1 MSEFREELLVT
12 SIDKKR
18 VIKIIA
24 VAVLLI
30 FAFAF
35 SIILSSLIFNTQRLN
50 PSDQLEY
57 ADEETGIQ
65 LTLPPFPYN
74 LSDFQDLNLTQDQLN
89 NLLDALKNMFN
100 GNIDNL
106 DLGNFSQS
114 QLALM
119 TSDIEVFRVFNYADF
134 NNMSNKLWKYECFD
148 EYSGDGWQSTAATQI
163 NDFYTYAD
171 YGTYHSDKDIL
182 RIKMPLTPKIGINSM
197 VIPSLFPTPFIMEGS
212 IWDNLGNIDFSN
224 PPILY
229 KDDFNSS
236 TLDVYFNNDVNV
248 NMSYNLFGLNIPS
261 NSQINSTALHASYTP
276 LPIQNKFLRLPPS
289 TQAYLSNNPYVYTH
303 YLALNSTISLNDNA
317 FMVANKIRNYLQFYF
332 SLPSD
337 PATYTSAPP
346 GRDAVDYFCETQEG
360 MWADFASAFC
370 VFARIFGV
378 SCRFVDGFNSIGIQE
393 IWDNQDSQNTFA
405 VKYKNIYNWAEIYVP
420 TDISGAGEWVQMDVL
435 LDSYGVGGNPWIDPW
450 SSTNFSLIVNSNFT
464 IGYRNNQYANITATL
479 TLNSI
484 PVQNSTI
491 TFADQPDYRIPT
503 NIIGQDLTDL
513 NGQASILIPIDD
525 TQTAGFHVIS
535 AIYNAQT
542 INSTYYFVYGDVD
555 VNLIS
560 VSPQEV
566 NISISTQT
574 NVQGYVI
581 DPLTNQKVVGATVE
595 FLLLNKGTNTRASA
609 TPFDIPQVETNSNGD
624 FDVILNVDPSV
635 LTGQYDIRVD
645 FNGSFYGVPIAFGIM
660 NGSSNIM
667 EFNVTKGQIKKIWFF
682 IDDVPSNIANAPTIT
697 RYSSIT
703 LKAYVLNETNSPLVN
718 QNVEFYDYRT
728 GNFITSNT
736 TNTQGYATHDYVVG
750 IQAISGPNL
759 LYAKLGNVY
768 NYSYYILNDA
778 PTIHIF
784 SGPTPLEINRT
795 GGGGATSF
803 NVVGQVTDALDGSK
817 PVGYSTITL
826 KLLRGGSDYS
836 SYLLAYDSYPFETW
850 SSGMFDLNFGVASD
864 TPTGNYTLR
873 MDFNGTINLMNYPYP
888 YLFNLPFL
896 SNSTTLDYELQVTA
910 PETLK
915 FDFWIDGFT
924 SHDYNQ
930 PSINRNRQLNLSIY
944 LEWGSSP
951 IGDGELV
958 EFYDITQGQS
968 IGLAP
973 TTNGRASLI
982 YATGGL
988 TIAGPHL
995 ISARWGSNY
1004 NYSYFILNDQINVTL
1019 LSGPTPQAINRSGS
1033 FGRTFNLQ
1041 GSIIDGS
1048 NGSPI
1053 KFPEIQILLFDGT
1066 MTDVS
1071 YYLSS
1076 SVFTLDDTGVFDL
1089 TISVS
1094 SGTPAAN
1101 YTLGVLFNG
1110 NFMYSL
1116 PNNQFNEHDFYIF
1129 TSNFTDYKSGYYD
1142 LKVID
1147 PDDVNIM
1154 FSIDGTPTRSFY
1166 DDSHLPERYSQ
1177 GDLINFSVYVTQSGT
1192 PVTSGT
1198 VILRD
1203 VFIGSQIGSHTY
1215 VLADNGYH
1223 EFIIDSSLWHA
1234 GLHRIEVQWSTY
1246 SIFNSTYIIINKTI
1260 TISTYSSLYHIQ
1272 RDFDMFSVFGSVQDG
1287 TTNLRGLNIK
1297 ISLFN
1302 SNSIDVSGYLNL
1314 AGSQV
1319 INVFNGNYQFNVN
1332 FISLNCP
1339 QGRYYFRID
1348 FNGSINAPGIL
1359 LSDYMIHT
1367 SSVSVFVNVT
1377 AGIAMTGNYD
1387 TQTVKDQF
1395 YEGDTLYAYGY
1406 LLWDNGTAISGKEVT
1421 ITIKDS
1427 YGTTISPATTG
1438 FTNGSGWFNISILIG
1453 NWPND
1458 AEVWASFDPGD
1469 NYTYPYYYYIE
1480 STEIE
1485 FFRLMV

>member
-18 VIKIIA
+18 VIKIIL

-30 FAFAF
+30 AAFAF
-35 SIILSSLIFNTQRLN
+35 SIILSSFLFNTLRPY
-50 PSDQLEY
+50 PSDQL
-57 ADEETGIQ
+57 ARAKEETGIQ

-74 LSDFQDLNLTQDQLN
+74 LSDFQNLNLTQDQLN

-119 TSDIEVFRVFNYADF
+119 ASEIEVFRVFNYTDF
-134 NNMSNKLWKYECFD
+134 NSMSNKLWKYECFD
-148 EYSGDGWQSTAATQI
+148 EYAGDGWQSTAASQI

-182 RIKMPLTPKIGINSM
+182 RIKMPLTPSIGINSM
-197 VIPSLFPTPFIMEGS
+197 VIPSLFPTPFIMNGS
-212 IWDNLGNIDFSN
+212 LTATNLDNKSVS
-224 PPILY
+224 LY
-229 KDDFNSS
+229 RDDFNCTTVDLNFSS
-236 TLDVYFNNDVNV
+236 NEDV
-248 NMSYNLFGLNIPS
+248 NMSYDLFGLNLPS
-261 NSQINSTALHASYTP
+261 NSQINSSALHASYTP
-276 LPIQNKFLRLPPS
+276 LPIQNKYLRLPPS
-289 TQAYLSNNPYVYTH
+289 TQAYLGNNPHVYTH
-303 YLALNSTISLNDNA
+303 FLALNSTISPSDNA

-393 IWDNQDSQNTFA
+393 IWDNQDSQNTFT
-405 VKYKNIYNWAEIYVP
+405 VKYKNIYNWAEIFVP
-420 TDISGAGEWVQMDVL
+420 TDISGTGQWVQMDVL
-435 LDSYGVGGNPWIDPW
+435 LDSYGVGGNPWNDPW
-450 SSTNFSLIVNSNFT
+450 SENNYTLTMSSNFT
-464 IGYRNNQYANITATL
+464 SGYRNNQYANITATL
-479 TLNSI
+479 TLNNNPI
-484 PVQNSTI
+484 QGSTVI
-491 TFADQPDYRIPT
+491 FTDHPDDRNPT
-503 NIIGQDLTDL
+503 NVIGQAVTNT
-513 NGQASILIPIDD
+513 NGQASILIPIDNA
-525 TQTAGFHVIS
+525 QTAGIHVITG
-535 AIYNAQT
+535 IYNALA
-542 INSTYYFVYGDVD
+542 ISTTSYIIYGDVQLNLMN
-555 VNLIS
+555 VN
-560 VSPQEV
+560 PQEV
-566 NISISTQT
+566 NTSISTQT
-574 NVQGYVI
+574 NVQGYMI
-581 DPLTNQKVVGATVE
+581 DPLTNQRIVGATVE
-595 FLLLNKGTNTRASA
+595 FLLLNKGTNVRVGAP
-609 TPFDIPQVETNSNGD
+609 PFDITYVDTDSNGD
-624 FDVILNVDPSV
+624 FNEIINVDPSV
-635 LTGQYDIRVD
+635 LVGQYDIRVD
-645 FNGSFYGVPIAFGIM
+645 FNGSFYGYPLAMGFM
-660 NGSSNIM
+660 NDSSNIM
-667 EFNVTKGQIKKIWFF
+667 DFNVTKGPIKKVWFY
-682 IDDVPSNIANAPTIT
+682 IDDVPSDIYIAPTLS
-697 RYSSIT
+697 RYSTIT
-703 LKAYVLNETNSPLVN
+703 LKAYVLNETNSPLAN

-728 GNFITSNT
+728 GSFINSNT
-736 TNTQGYATHDYVVG
+736 TNIQGYATYDYFVG
-750 IQAISGPNL
+750 TQALSGPNL
-759 LYAKLGNVY
+759 LYAKLGNVC
-768 NYSYYILNDA
+768 NYSYYVLNDA

-803 NVVGQVTDALDGSK
+803 NVVGQVTDTLDGSK

-873 MDFNGTINLMNYPYP
+873 MDFNGSINLMNYPHP

-896 SNSTTLDYELQVTA
+896 SNSTTFDYELQVTA

-930 PSINRNRQLNLSIY
+930 PSINRNRQLNLSTY

-968 IGLAP
+968 IGLAS

-982 YATGGL
+982 YSTGGL

-1004 NYSYFILNDQINVTL
+1004 NYSYFILNDQINVSL
-1019 LSGPTPQAINRSGS
+1019 LSGPSPREIYRSGATQ
-1033 FGRTFNLQ
+1033 RTFNIQ

-1053 KFPEIQILLFDGT
+1053 KFPEIHIALLDGT

-1076 SVFTLDDTGVFDL
+1076 SYFQLDDTGAFDL

-1094 SGTPAAN
+1094 SGTPANN
-1101 YTLGVLFNG
+1101 YTLRVEFNG
-1110 NFMYSL
+1110 VFIYSL
-1116 PNNQFNEHDFYIF
+1116 TNNQYNEHNFYIP
-1129 TSNFTDYKSGYYD
+1129 TLNFTDYKNGYFP

-1147 PDDVNIM
+1147 PDAVSIL

-1166 DDSHLPERYSQ
+1166 DDSHLPDRYSP
-1177 GDLINFSVYVTQSGT
+1177 GDLINFSVYVAQSGA

-1198 VILRD
+1198 VVLRD
-1203 VFIGSQIGSHTY
+1203 VYIGSQIGSHTY
-1215 VLADNGYH
+1215 VPANNGYH
-1223 EFIIDSSLWHA
+1223 EFIINSSLWHA

-1246 SIFNSTYIIINKTI
+1246 STFNTTYIIINKTI
-1260 TISTYSSLYHIQ
+1260 TISAYSSSYHIQ
-1272 RDFDMFSVFGSVQDG
+1272 RDFDAFSVFGSVQDG

-1297 ISLFN
+1297 ILLFN
-1302 SNSIDVSGYLNL
+1302 SNNVDVSGYLNL
-1314 AGSQV
+1314 AGSQI
-1319 INVFNGNYQFNVN
+1319 INVYNGNYQFNVN

-1339 QGRYYFRID
+1339 LGQYHFRID
-1348 FNGSINAPGIL
+1348 FNGSINEAGIS

-1367 SSVSVFVNVT
+1367 SSIPVSVNIT
-1377 AGIAMTGNYD
+1377 AGITLTGNYD

-1406 LLWDNGTAISGKEVT
+1406 LLWDNGTAIIGKEVV

-1427 YGTTISPATTG
+1427 YGATITSATG
-1438 FTNGSGWFNISILIG
+1438 FTDGSGWFNISISIG

-1458 AEVWASFDPGD
+1458 AEVWVSFDPKD
-1469 NYTYPYYYYIE
+1469 NYVNPFYYYIE
-1480 STEIE
+1480 YTERE
-1485 FFRLMV
+1485 LFR